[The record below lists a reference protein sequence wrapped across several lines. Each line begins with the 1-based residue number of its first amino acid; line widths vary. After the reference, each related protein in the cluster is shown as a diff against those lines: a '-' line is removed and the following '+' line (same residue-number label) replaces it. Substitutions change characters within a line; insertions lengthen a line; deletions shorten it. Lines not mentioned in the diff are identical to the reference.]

1 MKRNVHH
8 DSGIIHPNYNS
19 NKQTSNTISVIV
31 SGEVQTKDSF
41 DVKIRN
47 AFDEENSVNGAR
59 KINSA
64 NINQL

>member
-1 MKRNVHH
+1 
-8 DSGIIHPNYNS
+8 
-19 NKQTSNTISVIV
+19 VIV
-31 SGEVQTKDSF
+31 SGDVQTKDSF
-41 DVKIRN
+41 DVKIGN